1 MDERASVGAS
11 ARRALRLLACL
22 PCLFFIPQAR
32 AEPSPLAREL
42 ASRCRAWASDAR
54 APWALAHGMAL
65 DGRAFRAADGRLA
78 AEVVVADFLRRTPA
92 REQTASSRVDVYF
105 DSFTSDG
112 TPVEPHPALQVKT
125 LLASGLPL
133 SQRFKTDWGEVTLR
147 ELVEDVK
154 HDFRMAQVESGES
167 AWMLEA
173 LSLSSRPGD
182 SFRDSTG
189 QRVRVDEVMTR
200 ALTAL
205 ETANAELAEGMKA
218 KRPEVPKRGQGIYAH
233 PCGGLHY
240 FQAVAGWARHA
251 PVRAA
256 WRRRLAAQVDV
267 LLYRLDSETRQY
279 ETAWASA
286 PAERER
292 VLAQMLKFQGHLLE
306 TLGRL
311 REDTGWRPTPA
322 QQQTVER
329 ARRYLENTVRRMDQ
343 TGLLAAPAS
352 VAGRDKQ
359 LALDLVGDT
368 CHAARGESLWSPREL
383 TRPAAPSP
391 PR

>member
-1 MDERASVGAS
+1 MDERASVATS

-22 PCLFFIPQAR
+22 PCLFFTPQVR

-65 DGRAFRAADGRLA
+65 DGREFRAADGRLA
-78 AEVVVADFLRRTPA
+78 AEVVVADFLRQAPA
-92 REQTASSRVDVYF
+92 REQTAASRADVYF

-154 HDFRMAQVESGES
+154 RDFRMAQVESGES

-251 PVRAA
+251 SVRAA

-368 CHAARGESLWSPREL
+368 CHAARGESFWSPREL